1 MTRLPLRLLVAL
13 LALAGLVALGM
24 QQQRLVRQAADRV
37 VADAVAGYLLLV
49 VPAARPAGGG
59 FALEQLVSTVS
70 RLEGAEFWHAGLHV
84 TLRGVAIG
92 PEEEVP
98 ARAVARPLRAP
109 GALDTLG
116 SVAVWDVTPRPRMPG
131 WSWLLVAATLFV
143 AGLGATRRVG
153 WLWPLLGL
161 VLAALS
167 VRAVFAEIR
176 EAGDRGAETA
186 LAHIG
191 PMAALA
197 LLDARLPSDNLAAMG
212 ESLRVREVADQP
224 LPEPPG
230 WRETGGARMAVVQM
244 ARGSGVVVEVGLAPA
259 EARSPG
265 FEIGVAGAV
274 ILLLLAMVP
283 PILPRRGRRLPPAG
297 DTATIPR

>member
-13 LALAGLVALGM
+13 LALAGLVALGI
-24 QQQRLVRQAADRV
+24 QQQRLVRQAVDRV

-49 VPAARPAGGG
+49 VPAARPAGTG

-70 RLEGAEFWHAGLHV
+70 RLEGAGFWHAGLQV
-84 TLRGVAIG
+84 TLGGVVIG
-92 PEEEVP
+92 QEEVIP
-98 ARAVARPLRAP
+98 PRAMARPLLAP
-109 GALDTLG
+109 GAPDTVG
-116 SVAVWDVTPRPRMPG
+116 AVAVWDVTPRPRLPG
-131 WSWLLVAATLFV
+131 WSWLLVAATLLV
-143 AGLGATRRVG
+143 AGLGATRRAG

-167 VRAVFAEIR
+167 VRAVLAEIR
-176 EAGDRGAETA
+176 TAGDRGAESA

-197 LLDARLPSDNLAAMG
+197 LLDARLPTADLGTMG
-212 ESLRVREVADQP
+212 EALRIREVGDQA
-224 LPEPPG
+224 LPELPG
-230 WRETGGARMAVVQM
+230 WHEAGGERVAVVQM
-244 ARGSGVVVEVGLAPA
+244 ARGSGVVVEVGLAPV